1 MINPSKIGGRTDYQK
16 MTAGYR
22 GPSHKKITD
31 TQKHLLLQR
40 QKKEGDQGLLPLNLS
55 STSSSDQPTDPSRVR
70 LTPSQVQTMPLRFDH
85 WSVAKLVAP
94 GLTELM
100 PLELD

>member
-1 MINPSKIGGRTDYQK
+1 MINPSKIGSRTGYQK

-22 GPSHKKITD
+22 GPSQKKQQIPKSTYYY
-31 TQKHLLLQR
+31 KNK
-40 QKKEGDQGLLPLNLS
+40 KKEGGQGLLPLNLS
-55 STSSSDQPTDPSRVR
+55 STSSSDQPTDPSRVL
-70 LTPSQVQTMPLRFDH
+70 LTPSRVQTMPLRFDH

-94 GLTELM
+94 DLTELV